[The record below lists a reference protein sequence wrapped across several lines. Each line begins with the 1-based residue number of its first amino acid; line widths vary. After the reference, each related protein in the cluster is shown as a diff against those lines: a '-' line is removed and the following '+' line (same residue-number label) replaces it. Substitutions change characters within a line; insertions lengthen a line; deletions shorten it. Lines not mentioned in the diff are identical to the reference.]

1 MKLDGKREKPP
12 ERIEMGGMGT
22 ISITRLFKFHS
33 HPPISTLHLGGL
45 ISHFIS
51 AISWWIQACD
61 APLYTKNGINLV
73 SRNNFPAP
81 GFTLSGFWL
90 RGCWFAFACIDQK
103 IKTKRLPEK
112 ENINS
117 MVFSSL
123 FLPSRSS

>member
-1 MKLDGKREKPP
+1 MFFDFLFEKKKTKAGKWAINKCMKLDGKREKPP

-90 RGCWFAFACIDQK
+90 RGCWFAFAVRRVLI
-103 IKTKRLPEK
+103 R
-112 ENINS
+112 
-117 MVFSSL
+117 
-123 FLPSRSS
+123 R